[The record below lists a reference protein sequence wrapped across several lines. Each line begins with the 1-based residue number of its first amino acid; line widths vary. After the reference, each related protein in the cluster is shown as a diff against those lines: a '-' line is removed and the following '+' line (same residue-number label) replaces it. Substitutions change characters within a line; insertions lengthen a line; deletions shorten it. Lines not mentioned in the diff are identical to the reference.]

1 MKLDILIKNIDF
13 TLTMDNNNTVIKN
26 GNIGIRDGKIEFVN
40 IPDSQLA
47 DVEADRVIDGRHR
60 LAMPGLV
67 NAHTHCAMTLLRNYA
82 DDLPLEDW
90 LFNKIIPVET
100 TLSPEDIYW
109 GTKLGIIEMIK
120 SGTTSFADMYIHMD
134 EVARAVMES
143 GIRANLSRSPF
154 FFHGGSTNELIDEC
168 QDCFDYHRKWDGAGE
183 GRIKVYI
190 EVHSTYLFDEGT
202 LRASAELA
210 KSCGTGIHIH
220 VLETLNEVEESKRKY
235 GAGSV
240 EVCEKFGI
248 LDVPVI
254 AAHCVYV
261 TDSDM
266 DIFKAKGV
274 SVAHNPTSNL
284 KLGSGIARIPQMLE
298 KGLNVAIGT
307 DGTASNNN
315 LNMFEEMHIAALL
328 HKGTNRNPALVSA
341 VDALRMATVNGAE
354 AIGFKDEVG
363 RIEKGMKA
371 DIILLDIDK
380 PHLFP
385 INNPVSATV
394 YSAQGSDVDTVI
406 IDGKIVLENGNLTTI
421 DEELVKHK
429 VGKISERISG
439 AKI

>member
-1 MKLDILIKNIDF
+1 
-13 TLTMDNNNTVIKN
+13 
-26 GNIGIRDGKIEFVN
+26 
-40 IPDSQLA
+40 
-47 DVEADRVIDGRHR
+47 
-60 LAMPGLV
+60 
-67 NAHTHCAMTLLRNYA
+67 
-82 DDLPLEDW
+82 
-90 LFNKIIPVET
+90 
-100 TLSPEDIYW
+100 
-109 GTKLGIIEMIK
+109 
-120 SGTTSFADMYIHMD
+120 
-134 EVARAVMES
+134 
-143 GIRANLSRSPF
+143 
-154 FFHGGSTNELIDEC
+154 
-168 QDCFDYHRKWDGAGE
+168 
-183 GRIKVYI
+183 
-190 EVHSTYLFDEGT
+190 
-202 LRASAELA
+202 
-210 KSCGTGIHIH
+210 
-220 VLETLNEVEESKRKY
+220 
-235 GAGSV
+235 
-240 EVCEKFGI
+240 
-248 LDVPVI
+248 
-254 AAHCVYV
+254 
-261 TDSDM
+261 M